1 MEEIK
6 ECKIC
11 INNTLNPSIKINEDG
26 ICNVCEHYNKYYKK
40 QDIEKE
46 MLFIKKFISKEKY
59 DCMVGLSGGKDSSA
73 MLYTVKE
80 LGFNPLAFSFK
91 IGYDPMSESIKEKIN
106 KITKFLNINYEEID
120 IHRYISQI
128 DKKCFE
134 EMSNL
139 YDEPIDKQFK
149 QKFKKIYNE
158 GRKYYSTKQQIVF
171 PFVRPCQ
178 ICRKVAIK
186 AYYEEAVKRNI
197 KVIFI
202 GINEW
207 ASNKN
212 NKYSAIRKLKPFEDR
227 PEVYIVHLPFLVSR
241 KYKDLQPIL
250 QKIGWEKEQGDH
262 EVDTG
267 GSACLLARACE
278 KKANEI
284 IGFHLDS
291 ARLAR
296 EVTVGFIDKNIAKE
310 AIKNGNRDSE
320 YTVKEVLKNGGIIC

>member
-1 MEEIK
+1 MKEVK
-6 ECKIC
+6 ECRIC
-11 INNTLNPSIKINEDG
+11 INNTKNPSIKINDDG
-26 ICNVCEHYNKYYKK
+26 ICNICEHYNKYFKRS
-40 QDIEKE
+40 DIETEKE
-46 MLFIKKFISKEKY
+46 FIKTFITNKKY

-80 LGFNPLAFSFK
+80 LGFTPLAFSFK
-91 IGYDPMSESIKEKIN
+91 VGYNEMTKSVKEKIN
-106 KITKFLNINYEEID
+106 NITKCLGIDYQVININN
-120 IHRYISQI
+120 YISDI
-128 DKKCFE
+128 DKQCFKQ
-134 EMSNL
+134 MSEL
-139 YDEPIDKQFK
+139 YDEELTEKSK
-149 QKFKKIYNE
+149 EKFREIYNE

-178 ICRKVAIK
+178 ICRKIAIK

-197 KVIFI
+197 KVVFI

-212 NKYSAIRKLKPFEDR
+212 NKYSAIRKLKPFENK
-227 PEVYIVHLPFLVSR
+227 PEVYIVHLPFLVGR
-241 KYKDLQPIL
+241 KYEELPEIL
-250 QKIGWEKEQGDH
+250 ERIGWKREEGDH

-284 IGFHLDS
+284 LGFHLDS

-296 EVTVGFIDKNIAKE
+296 EITVGFIDKAKAKE
-310 AIKNGNRDSE
+310 AIKNGNRESE
-320 YTVKEVLKNGGIIC
+320 YTVKEVLKRGNII

>member
-1 MEEIK
+1 MKEVK
-6 ECKIC
+6 ECRIC
-11 INNTLNPSIKINEDG
+11 INNTKNPSIKINDDG
-26 ICNVCEHYNKYYKK
+26 ICNICEHYNKYFKRS
-40 QDIEKE
+40 DIETEKE
-46 MLFIKKFISKEKY
+46 FIKTFITNKKY

-80 LGFNPLAFSFK
+80 LGFTPLAFSFK
-91 IGYDPMSESIKEKIN
+91 VGYNEMTKSVKEKTN
-106 KITKFLNINYEEID
+106 NITKCLGIDYQVININN
-120 IHRYISQI
+120 YISDI
-128 DKKCFE
+128 DKQCFKQKSE
-134 EMSNL
+134 L
-139 YDEPIDKQFK
+139 YDEELTEKSK
-149 QKFKKIYNE
+149 EKFREIYNE

-178 ICRKVAIK
+178 ICRKIAIK

-197 KVIFI
+197 KVVFI

-212 NKYSAIRKLKPFEDR
+212 NKYSAIRKLKPFENK
-227 PEVYIVHLPFLVSR
+227 PEVYIVHLPFLVGR
-241 KYKDLQPIL
+241 KYEELPEIL
-250 QKIGWEKEQGDH
+250 ERIGWKREEGDH

-284 IGFHLDS
+284 MGFHLDS

-296 EVTVGFIDKNIAKE
+296 EITVGFIDKTKAKE
-310 AIKNGNRDSE
+310 AIKNGNRESE
-320 YTVKEVLKNGGIIC
+320 YTVKEVLKRGNII

>member
-1 MEEIK
+1 MKEVK
-6 ECKIC
+6 ECRIC
-11 INNTLNPSIKINEDG
+11 INNTKNPSIKINDDG
-26 ICNVCEHYNKYYKK
+26 ICNICEHYNKYFKRS
-40 QDIEKE
+40 DIETEKE
-46 MLFIKKFISKEKY
+46 FIKTFITNKKY

-80 LGFNPLAFSFK
+80 LGFTPLAFSFK
-91 IGYDPMSESIKEKIN
+91 VGYNEMTKSVKEKIN
-106 KITKFLNINYEEID
+106 NITKCLGIDYQVININN
-120 IHRYISQI
+120 YISDI
-128 DKKCFE
+128 DKQCFKQ
-134 EMSNL
+134 MSEL
-139 YDEPIDKQFK
+139 YDEELTEKSK
-149 QKFKKIYNE
+149 EKFREIYNE

-178 ICRKVAIK
+178 ICRKIAIK

-197 KVIFI
+197 KVVFI

-212 NKYSAIRKLKPFEDR
+212 NKYSAIRKLKPFENK
-227 PEVYIVHLPFLVSR
+227 PEVYIVHLPFLVGR
-241 KYKDLQPIL
+241 KYEELPEIL
-250 QKIGWEKEQGDH
+250 ERIGWKREEGDH

-284 IGFHLDS
+284 MGFHLDS

-296 EVTVGFIDKNIAKE
+296 EITVGFIDKTKAKE
-310 AIKNGNRDSE
+310 AIKNGNRESE
-320 YTVKEVLKNGGIIC
+320 YTVKEVLKRGNII

>member
-1 MEEIK
+1 MKEVK
-6 ECKIC
+6 ECRIC
-11 INNTLNPSIKINEDG
+11 INNTKNPSIKINDDG
-26 ICNVCEHYNKYYKK
+26 ICNICEHYNKYFKRS
-40 QDIEKE
+40 DIETEKE
-46 MLFIKKFISKEKY
+46 FIKTFITNKKY

-80 LGFNPLAFSFK
+80 LGFTPLAFSFK
-91 IGYDPMSESIKEKIN
+91 VGYNEMTKSVKEKIN
-106 KITKFLNINYEEID
+106 NITKCLGVDYQVININN
-120 IHRYISQI
+120 YISDI
-128 DKKCFE
+128 DKQCFKQ
-134 EMSNL
+134 MSEL
-139 YDEPIDKQFK
+139 YDEELTEKSK
-149 QKFKKIYNE
+149 EKFKEIYNE

-178 ICRKVAIK
+178 ICRKIAIK

-197 KVIFI
+197 KVVFI

-212 NKYSAIRKLKPFEDR
+212 NKYSAIRKLKPFENK
-227 PEVYIVHLPFLVSR
+227 PEVYIVHLPFLVGR
-241 KYKDLQPIL
+241 KYEELPEIL
-250 QKIGWEKEQGDH
+250 ERIGWKREEGNH

-284 IGFHLDS
+284 MGFHLDS

-296 EVTVGFIDKNIAKE
+296 EITVGFIDKAKAKE
-310 AIKNGNRDSE
+310 AIKNGNRESE
-320 YTVKEVLKNGGIIC
+320 YTVKEVLKRGNII

>member
-1 MEEIK
+1 MKEVK
-6 ECKIC
+6 ECRIC
-11 INNTLNPSIKINEDG
+11 INNTKNPSIKINDDG
-26 ICNVCEHYNKYYKK
+26 ICNICEHYNKYFKRS
-40 QDIEKE
+40 DIETEKE
-46 MLFIKKFISKEKY
+46 FIKTFITNKKY

-80 LGFNPLAFSFK
+80 LGFTPLAFSFK
-91 IGYDPMSESIKEKIN
+91 VGYNEMTKSVKEKTNNITKCLGIDYQVININNYISDIDKQCFKQMSE
-106 KITKFLNINYEEID
+106 
-120 IHRYISQI
+120 
-128 DKKCFE
+128 
-134 EMSNL
+134 L
-139 YDEPIDKQFK
+139 YDEELTEKSK
-149 QKFKKIYNE
+149 EKFREIYNE

-178 ICRKVAIK
+178 ICRKIAIK

-197 KVIFI
+197 KVVFI

-212 NKYSAIRKLKPFEDR
+212 NKYSAIRKLKPFENK
-227 PEVYIVHLPFLVSR
+227 PEVYIVHLPFLVGR
-241 KYKDLQPIL
+241 KYEELPEIL
-250 QKIGWEKEQGDH
+250 ERIGWKREEGDH

-284 IGFHLDS
+284 MGFHLDS

-296 EVTVGFIDKNIAKE
+296 EITVGFIDKTKAKE
-310 AIKNGNRDSE
+310 AIKNGNRESE
-320 YTVKEVLKNGGIIC
+320 YTVKEVLKRGNII

>member
-1 MEEIK
+1 MKEVK
-6 ECKIC
+6 ECRIC
-11 INNTLNPSIKINEDG
+11 INNTKNPSIKISDDG
-26 ICNVCEHYNKYYKK
+26 ICNICEHYKKYFKRS
-40 QDIEKE
+40 DIETEKE
-46 MLFIKKFISKEKY
+46 FIKTFITNKKY

-80 LGFNPLAFSFK
+80 LGFTPLAFSFK
-91 IGYDPMSESIKEKIN
+91 VGYNEMTKSVKEKIN
-106 KITKFLNINYEEID
+106 NITKCLGIDYQVININN
-120 IHRYISQI
+120 YISDI
-128 DKKCFE
+128 DKQCFKQ
-134 EMSNL
+134 MSEL
-139 YDEPIDKQFK
+139 YDEELTEKSK
-149 QKFKKIYNE
+149 EKFREIYNE

-178 ICRKVAIK
+178 ICRKIAIK

-197 KVIFI
+197 KVVFI

-212 NKYSAIRKLKPFEDR
+212 NKYSAIRKLKPFENK
-227 PEVYIVHLPFLVSR
+227 PEVYIVHLPFLVGR
-241 KYKDLQPIL
+241 KYEELPEIL
-250 QKIGWEKEQGDH
+250 ERIGWKREEGDH

-284 IGFHLDS
+284 MGFHLDS

-296 EVTVGFIDKNIAKE
+296 EITVGFIDKTKAKE
-310 AIKNGNRDSE
+310 AIKNGNRESE
-320 YTVKEVLKNGGIIC
+320 YTVKEVLKRGNII

>member
-1 MEEIK
+1 MKEVK
-6 ECKIC
+6 ECRIC
-11 INNTLNPSIKINEDG
+11 INNTKNPSIKINDDG
-26 ICNVCEHYNKYYKK
+26 ICNICEHYNKYFKRS
-40 QDIEKE
+40 DIETEKE
-46 MLFIKKFISKEKY
+46 FIKTFITNKKY

-80 LGFNPLAFSFK
+80 LGFTPLAFSFK
-91 IGYDPMSESIKEKIN
+91 VGYNEMTKSVKEKTNNITKCLGIDYQVININNYISDIDKQCFKQMSE
-106 KITKFLNINYEEID
+106 
-120 IHRYISQI
+120 
-128 DKKCFE
+128 
-134 EMSNL
+134 L
-139 YDEPIDKQFK
+139 YDEELTEKSK
-149 QKFKKIYNE
+149 EKFREIYNE

-178 ICRKVAIK
+178 ICRKIAIK

-197 KVIFI
+197 KVVFI

-212 NKYSAIRKLKPFEDR
+212 NKYSAIRKLKPFENK
-227 PEVYIVHLPFLVSR
+227 PEVYIVHLPFLVGR
-241 KYKDLQPIL
+241 KYEELPEIL
-250 QKIGWEKEQGDH
+250 ERIGWKREEGDH

-284 IGFHLDS
+284 MGFHLDS

-296 EVTVGFIDKNIAKE
+296 EITVGFIDKTKAKE
-310 AIKNGNRDSE
+310 AIKNGNRETE
-320 YTVKEVLKNGGIIC
+320 YTVKEVLKRGNII

>member
-1 MEEIK
+1 MKEVK
-6 ECKIC
+6 ECRIC
-11 INNTLNPSIKINEDG
+11 INNTKNPSIKINDDG
-26 ICNVCEHYNKYYKK
+26 ICNICEHYNKYFKRS
-40 QDIEKE
+40 DIETEKE
-46 MLFIKKFISKEKY
+46 FIKTFITNKKY

-80 LGFNPLAFSFK
+80 LGFTPLAFSFK
-91 IGYDPMSESIKEKIN
+91 VGYNEMTKSVKEKIN
-106 KITKFLNINYEEID
+106 NITKCLGIDYQVININN
-120 IHRYISQI
+120 YISDI
-128 DKKCFE
+128 DKQCFKQ
-134 EMSNL
+134 MSEL
-139 YDEPIDKQFK
+139 YDEELTEKSK
-149 QKFKKIYNE
+149 EKFREIYNE

-178 ICRKVAIK
+178 ICRKIAIK

-197 KVIFI
+197 KVVFI

-212 NKYSAIRKLKPFEDR
+212 NKYSAIRKLKPFENK
-227 PEVYIVHLPFLVSR
+227 PEVYIVHLPFLVGR
-241 KYKDLQPIL
+241 KYEELPEIL
-250 QKIGWEKEQGDH
+250 ERIGWKREEGDH

-284 IGFHLDS
+284 MGFHLDS

-296 EVTVGFIDKNIAKE
+296 EITVGFIDKAKAIE
-310 AIKNGNRDSE
+310 AIKNGNRESE
-320 YTVKEVLKNGGIIC
+320 YTVKEVLKRGNII

>member
-1 MEEIK
+1 MKEVK
-6 ECKIC
+6 ECRIC
-11 INNTLNPSIKINEDG
+11 INNTKNPSIKINDDG
-26 ICNVCEHYNKYYKK
+26 ICNICEHYNKYFKRS
-40 QDIEKE
+40 DIETEKE
-46 MLFIKKFISKEKY
+46 FIKTFITNKKY

-80 LGFNPLAFSFK
+80 LGFTPLAFSFK
-91 IGYDPMSESIKEKIN
+91 VGYNEMTKSVKEKTNNITKCLGIDYQVININNYISDIDKQCFKQMSE
-106 KITKFLNINYEEID
+106 
-120 IHRYISQI
+120 
-128 DKKCFE
+128 
-134 EMSNL
+134 L
-139 YDEPIDKQFK
+139 YDEELTEKSK
-149 QKFKKIYNE
+149 EKFREIYNE

-178 ICRKVAIK
+178 ICRKIAIK

-197 KVIFI
+197 KVVFI

-212 NKYSAIRKLKPFEDR
+212 NKYSAIRKLKPFENK
-227 PEVYIVHLPFLVSR
+227 PEVYIVHLPFLVGR
-241 KYKDLQPIL
+241 KYEELPEIL
-250 QKIGWEKEQGDH
+250 ERIGWKREEGDH

-284 IGFHLDS
+284 MGFHLDS

-296 EVTVGFIDKNIAKE
+296 EITVGFIDKTKAKD
-310 AIKNGNRDSE
+310 AIKNWNRESE
-320 YTVKEVLKNGGIIC
+320 YTVKEVLKRGNII

>member
-1 MEEIK
+1 MKEVK
-6 ECKIC
+6 ECRIC
-11 INNTLNPSIKINEDG
+11 INNTKNPSIKINDDG
-26 ICNVCEHYNKYYKK
+26 ICNICEHYNKYFKRS
-40 QDIEKE
+40 DIETEKE
-46 MLFIKKFISKEKY
+46 FIKTFITNKKY

-80 LGFNPLAFSFK
+80 LGFTPLAFSFK
-91 IGYDPMSESIKEKIN
+91 VGYNEMTKSVKEKVNNITKCLGIDYQVININNYISDIDKQCFKQMSE
-106 KITKFLNINYEEID
+106 
-120 IHRYISQI
+120 
-128 DKKCFE
+128 
-134 EMSNL
+134 L
-139 YDEPIDKQFK
+139 YDEELTEKSK
-149 QKFKKIYNE
+149 EKFREIYNE

-178 ICRKVAIK
+178 ICRKIAIK

-197 KVIFI
+197 KVVFI

-212 NKYSAIRKLKPFEDR
+212 NKYSAIRKLKPFENK
-227 PEVYIVHLPFLVSR
+227 PEVYIVHLPFLVGR
-241 KYKDLQPIL
+241 KYEELPEIL
-250 QKIGWEKEQGDH
+250 ERIGWKREEGDH

-284 IGFHLDS
+284 MGFHLDS

-296 EVTVGFIDKNIAKE
+296 EITVGFIDKAKAKE
-310 AIKNGNRDSE
+310 AIKNGNRESE
-320 YTVKEVLKNGGIIC
+320 YTVKEVLKRGNII

>member
-1 MEEIK
+1 MKEVK
-6 ECKIC
+6 ECRIC
-11 INNTLNPSIKINEDG
+11 INNTKNPSIKINDDG
-26 ICNVCEHYNKYYKK
+26 ICNICEHYNKYFKRS
-40 QDIEKE
+40 DIETEKE
-46 MLFIKKFISKEKY
+46 FIKTFITNKKY

-80 LGFNPLAFSFK
+80 LGFTPLAFSFK
-91 IGYDPMSESIKEKIN
+91 VGYNEMTKSVKEKIN
-106 KITKFLNINYEEID
+106 NITKCLGIDYQVININN
-120 IHRYISQI
+120 YISDI
-128 DKKCFE
+128 DKQCFKQ
-134 EMSNL
+134 MSEL
-139 YDEPIDKQFK
+139 YDEELTEKSK
-149 QKFKKIYNE
+149 EKFREIYNE

-178 ICRKVAIK
+178 ICRKIAIK

-197 KVIFI
+197 KVVFI

-212 NKYSAIRKLKPFEDR
+212 NKYSAIRKLKPFENK
-227 PEVYIVHLPFLVSR
+227 PEVYIVHLPFLVGR
-241 KYKDLQPIL
+241 KYEELPEIL
-250 QKIGWEKEQGDH
+250 ERIGWKREEGDH

-284 IGFHLDS
+284 MGFHLDS

-296 EVTVGFIDKNIAKE
+296 EITVGFIDKAKAKE
-310 AIKNGNRDSE
+310 AIKNGNRESE
-320 YTVKEVLKNGGIIC
+320 YTVKEVLKRGNII